1 VGRKGMILTF
11 FRDRASLGRR
21 SGGPAR
27 ALQVREL
34 PSFSRKFVSFWVKN
48 GWVERNVHMAFM
60 DKHKKRWINSE
71 LSIAL
76 AFNLAAWFVV
86 AVLAFTVMD

>member
-1 VGRKGMILTF
+1 
-11 FRDRASLGRR
+11 
-21 SGGPAR
+21 
-27 ALQVREL
+27 
-34 PSFSRKFVSFWVKN
+34 
-48 GWVERNVHMAFM
+48 MAFM